1 MLAQK
6 RYSNYLIDA
15 SFQEVNSL
23 FVLLFENDEIRTR
36 HTRYFLPTVEIKDY
50 NVMIHGKTF
59 WSFNKWW
66 HKIKRKY

>member
-1 MLAQK
+1 MLAQN

-23 FVLLFENDEIRTR
+23 FVLLFENEEIRTR
-36 HTRYFLPTVEIKDY
+36 HTRSFLPTVEIKDY

-59 WSFNKWW
+59 L
-66 HKIKRKY
+66 IIQ

>member
-6 RYSNYLIDA
+6 RYLNYLIDA

-36 HTRYFLPTVEIKDY
+36 HTRYFLLTVEIKDY

-59 WSFNKWW
+59 L
-66 HKIKRKY
+66 IIQ

>member
-1 MLAQK
+1 MLTQN

-59 WSFNKWW
+59 L
-66 HKIKRKY
+66 IIQ

>member
-6 RYSNYLIDA
+6 RYLNYLIDA

-36 HTRYFLPTVEIKDY
+36 HTRYFLLTVEIKDY
-50 NVMIHGKTF
+50 NVMMHGKTF
-59 WSFNKWW
+59 L
-66 HKIKRKY
+66 IIQ

>member
-6 RYSNYLIDA
+6 RYSSYLIDA

-23 FVLLFENDEIRTR
+23 FVSLFENDEIRTR

-59 WSFNKWW
+59 L
-66 HKIKRKY
+66 IIQ

>member
-6 RYSNYLIDA
+6 RYLNYLIDA

-36 HTRYFLPTVEIKDY
+36 HTRSFLLTVEIKDY

-59 WSFNKWW
+59 L
-66 HKIKRKY
+66 IIQ

>member
-6 RYSNYLIDA
+6 RYLNYLIDA

-23 FVLLFENDEIRTR
+23 FVFLFENDEIRTR

-59 WSFNKWW
+59 L
-66 HKIKRKY
+66 IIQ

>member
-36 HTRYFLPTVEIKDY
+36 RTRYFLPTAEIKDY
-50 NVMIHGKTF
+50 NVMIHGKIF
-59 WSFNKWW
+59 L
-66 HKIKRKY
+66 IIQ

>member
-23 FVLLFENDEIRTR
+23 FVSLFENDEIRTR

-59 WSFNKWW
+59 L
-66 HKIKRKY
+66 IIQ

>member
-36 HTRYFLPTVEIKDY
+36 HTRYFLLTVEIKDY

-59 WSFNKWW
+59 L
-66 HKIKRKY
+66 IIQ

>member
-6 RYSNYLIDA
+6 RHSNYLIDA

-23 FVLLFENDEIRTR
+23 FVSLFENDEIRTR

-59 WSFNKWW
+59 L
-66 HKIKRKY
+66 IIQ

>member
-1 MLAQK
+1 MLTQN

-36 HTRYFLPTVEIKDY
+36 HTRYFLLTVEIKDY

-59 WSFNKWW
+59 L
-66 HKIKRKY
+66 IIQ

>member
-1 MLAQK
+1 MLTQN

-23 FVLLFENDEIRTR
+23 FVSLFENDEIRTR

-59 WSFNKWW
+59 L
-66 HKIKRKY
+66 IIQ

>member
-1 MLAQK
+1 MLEQK

-23 FVLLFENDEIRTR
+23 FVFLFENDEIRTR

-59 WSFNKWW
+59 L
-66 HKIKRKY
+66 IIQ

>member
-36 HTRYFLPTVEIKDY
+36 HTRYFLLTVEIKDY
-50 NVMIHGKTF
+50 NVMMHGKTF
-59 WSFNKWW
+59 L
-66 HKIKRKY
+66 IIQ

>member
-36 HTRYFLPTVEIKDY
+36 RTRYFLPTVEIKDY

-59 WSFNKWW
+59 L
-66 HKIKRKY
+66 IIQ

>member
-50 NVMIHGKTF
+50 NVMIYGKTF
-59 WSFNKWW
+59 L
-66 HKIKRKY
+66 IIQ

>member
-6 RYSNYLIDA
+6 RYLNYLIDA

-59 WSFNKWW
+59 L
-66 HKIKRKY
+66 IIQ

>member
-6 RYSNYLIDA
+6 RYSNYLIDV

-59 WSFNKWW
+59 L
-66 HKIKRKY
+66 IIQ

>member
-23 FVLLFENDEIRTR
+23 FVSLFENDEIRTR
-36 HTRYFLPTVEIKDY
+36 HTRYFLRTVEIKDY

-59 WSFNKWW
+59 L
-66 HKIKRKY
+66 IIQ

>member
-59 WSFNKWW
+59 L
-66 HKIKRKY
+66 IIQ

>member
-23 FVLLFENDEIRTR
+23 FVSLFENDEIRTR
-36 HTRYFLPTVEIKDY
+36 HTRYFLPTVKIKDY

-59 WSFNKWW
+59 L
-66 HKIKRKY
+66 IIQ

>member
-1 MLAQK
+1 MLTQK

-23 FVLLFENDEIRTR
+23 FVSLFENDEIRTR

-59 WSFNKWW
+59 L
-66 HKIKRKY
+66 IIQ